1 MKKIELRLNQVSCQY
16 CILTIEYQTS
26 KDPAC
31 TLEKIRLDMT
41 LDVKRAARI
50 THRFI
55 GDGELMSNLIIR

>member
-1 MKKIELRLNQVSCQY
+1 MKKIELSFLSVLYTHNRS
-16 CILTIEYQTS
+16 YQTS

-31 TLEKIRLDMT
+31 KLEKIRLDMT
-41 LDVKRAARI
+41 LDVKRAGRI